1 MRELI
6 ERGVGVIVRRRER
19 AEMEGEVDAQFP
31 TDLVA
36 RGAAMMVP
44 NIRMGIC
51 RCKGESCTSGRC
63 RRATRVVVITVLLR
77 VGAVG
82 AVVLVKVDSWQ
93 IVETLF

>member
-36 RGAAMMVP
+36 RGAAMMLP
-44 NIRMGIC
+44 YICMGMC
-51 RCKGESCTSGRC
+51 RCKGESCAPGRC
-63 RRATRVVVITVLLR
+63 RRATRVVVITVLLQ
-77 VGAVG
+77 VAVG
-82 AVVLVKVDSWQ
+82 AVVLVKIDS
-93 IVETLF
+93 